1 MTHDNGSTCIS
12 EERLSR
18 INQKVNKEKQQQ
30 TLLTILTGENRVFL
44 NSVLE

>member
-44 NSVLE
+44 NSVQE

>member
-1 MTHDNGSTCIS
+1 MTHDNVSTCIS

-30 TLLTILTGENRVFL
+30 TLLMILTEENCVLL
-44 NSVLE
+44 NSVQE